1 MPDTEETNNYNKH
14 IKVTNEVIE
23 GKETGNFTVYDSK
36 NNQGIFVK
44 TDGSIKTYQLQDTA
58 NRMSMVD
65 LPSGTKISPRLLM
78 KTGIEM
84 EKRGITTEYLDSHE
98 SEKAPDEKAI
108 FLG

>member
-1 MPDTEETNNYNKH
+1 
-14 IKVTNEVIE
+14 
-23 GKETGNFTVYDSK
+23 
-36 NNQGIFVK
+36 
-44 TDGSIKTYQLQDTA
+44 
-58 NRMSMVD
+58 MSMVD